1 MRKIL
6 VGIIALMLSAMTVW
20 AERVTESDAALVA
33 NHFMNV
39 ASANSGVK
47 KTPAKRMV
55 LKQAPAAQANQ
66 YFIYENA
73 NGEGWVMVAA
83 NDVVRPILAY
93 SETGH
98 FRTDNMPSNITRWLG
113 KYNKFIQN
121 IEADGAIAG
130 LETTAEW
137 NALRRGA
144 RKAKGDAVVGPLVQ
158 TQWDQDAPYNDLCPG
173 SGSSKAYTGCVA
185 TAMAQVMNY
194 WKWPVKGTGSRTYQP
209 MDPNSNTGAASK
221 RYGQQTANFGNT
233 TYDWSNM
240 KTKHY
245 TSDTQAQKTAIST
258 LMYHCGVATDMMYGN
273 SADGGSGTYTVNY
286 GDWNWSNSEGE
297 CAQNALYMFFG
308 YKQATGYMRSGYTSG
323 GYKYYDA
330 WTDDAWTAM
339 VKAELDKQRPIM
351 YAGAGSGGG
360 HSFICDGYDNAGY
373 FHFNWGWSGSNDG
386 YYRLSQLAP
395 GSGGAGGG
403 SYDFSEDQDVIIGI
417 EPNITGHTV
426 VTNGTGCTISC
437 ASVIENNKA
446 LTATITPID
455 ATYDFTSLSVKLGAT
470 TLSETTH
477 YTLSSDKKTLS
488 VKATAITGDATNNLT
503 ITAVWTKNRYS
514 YAMLGENCTPED
526 SEGFL
531 TKNAALNLTI
541 MPASGYTLANAACWE
556 VEMGG
561 TMLTYGTGFTYNA
574 SNGAFSISSVTGDVV
589 ILASAG
595 KEVTWMDKGTLF
607 ATTFTSGDKYTL
619 PSIEPEACEGKV
631 FVGWCATENY
641 SSETTAPAFIKDGD
655 AANQGYTLYAVF
667 AEQSSAAPSTNTTYT
682 FTSKSWDDATHTW
695 SSQKDGYGFTA
706 GQGVQVTSS
715 ASEAGANTTKSFSGV
730 SKVVVNYCTNAKK
743 GAGSVEVTIGNVA
756 KSHDV
761 TVSGGTSLRNLEYIF
776 DNVSGTAE
784 IEVTCGT
791 NSIYI
796 NSITITTGGGTTLS
810 NYTTNCVAP
819 APVYYTIRFFNNG
832 QQIGDAQ
839 SVLKNHQAEK
849 PTDPTAGCSDYSFE
863 GWSTAVVAGEVT
875 EMPTLVT
882 NFAATHDQD
891 YYAVYSITEEE
902 GSGSSIVSKTFNFSE
917 IASANNWVNSQA
929 YTTVEI
935 APVTIYANG
944 GGNNGK
950 WYTSGS
956 GSWRMYS
963 GGTVVITVAE
973 GAVTAVTSSP
983 DCDWTISNGEAT
995 FSPSARTD
1003 FTQIVVTYT
1012 SGSAPVSSTYYTTAP
1027 TCEECTAAV
1036 TVTKGTEANGTFALN
1051 KVGEQSTC
1059 SSKLVVIV
1067 SDIEPAHGYLFK
1079 EITQTGIEGA
1089 VIDQEAKTVTYAK
1102 KANGASTINV
1112 VFEEK
1117 PKYTINFYDKGILV
1131 KTQEVYEGDVATKPT
1146 NPTAGCDDYTFVGWW
1161 TAELAVNNTTAKSW
1175 ISDFTA
1181 TEDKDYY
1188 AIYSKTETSSGST
1201 AFDGTTAGSYKIYA
1215 DVNGTK
1221 YYAKATANSNNKI
1234 ESTTTESEAASFEFA
1249 KSNSNFTIKANNQ
1262 YLYYFGSSTNVG
1274 FQNASYIWSIESQGS
1289 NTWRILATDTRALA
1303 LRVTNDYQTFGGYAT
1318 SNVSTSG
1325 YYFNL
1330 YIGGS
1335 GPVSTTY
1342 YSSVVSCT
1350 GTNIESVVI
1359 EEKARK
1365 VIENGQIVIV
1375 RGKEKYTIFGQK
1387 IQ

>member
-6 VGIIALMLSAMTVW
+6 VGIIAWMLSAMTVW

-47 KTPAKRMV
+47 KAPAKRMV

-73 NGEGWVMVAA
+73 NGEGWVMVSA

-158 TQWDQDAPYNDLCPG
+158 TQWDQGAPYNDLCPG

-221 RYGQQTANFGNT
+221 RYGRQTANFGNT

-245 TSDTQAQKTAIST
+245 TSDTQARKTAIST

-286 GDWNWSNSEGE
+286 GDWNWSDSEGE

-330 WTDDAWTAM
+330 WTDDAWTTM

-455 ATYDFTSLSVKLGAT
+455 ATYDFTSLSVKLGTT

-514 YAMLGENCTPED
+514 YAMLGENCTPDEA
-526 SEGFL
+526 EGVL
-531 TKNAALNLTI
+531 AKNAALNLTI
-541 MPASGYTLANAACWE
+541 TPASGYTLANAACWE

-667 AEQSSAAPSTNTTYT
+667 AEQSGAAPSTNTTYT

-743 GAGSVEVTIGNVA
+743 GAGSVEVTIGGVT
-756 KSHDV
+756 KSQDV
-761 TVSGGTSLRNLEYIF
+761 TVSGGTSLRNLEYTF

-784 IEVTCGT
+784 IKVSCGT

-819 APVYYTIRFFNNG
+819 VPVYYTIRFFNNG
-832 QQIGDAQ
+832 LQIGETQ

-882 NFAATHDQD
+882 NFAATQDQD

-902 GSGSSIVSKTFNFSE
+902 GSGTTDITLDATQDTSFPKDGITLTTSNGVLNNGTDYRIYKGSTLTITSTVGDMSSIEFTFTGG
-917 IASANNWVNSQA
+917 
-929 YTTVEI
+929 Y
-935 APVTIYANG
+935 NG
-944 GGNNGK
+944 GGWATVYTPNAATWTSPACTSGDNGK
-950 WYTSGS
+950 QARIT
-956 GSWRMYS
+956 RI
-963 GGTVVITVAE
+963 VITV
-973 GAVTAVTSSP
+973 GNGSSS
-983 DCDWTISNGEAT
+983 T
-995 FSPSARTD
+995 
-1003 FTQIVVTYT
+1003 
-1012 SGSAPVSSTYYTTAP
+1012 TYYTTAP

-1117 PKYTINFYDKGILV
+1117 PTYTINFYDKGILV
-1131 KTQEVYEGDVATKPT
+1131 KTQEVYEGDVATKPAD
-1146 NPTAGCDDYTFVGWW
+1146 PTAACDDYTFVGWW
-1161 TAELAVNNTTAKSW
+1161 TAELAADNKTAQSW
-1175 ISDFTA
+1175 VSDFTA
-1181 TEDKDYY
+1181 TKDQDYY

-1215 DVNGTK
+1215 QVGTTK
-1221 YYAKATANSNNKI
+1221 YFATGTVVSGKL
-1234 ESTTTESEAASFEFA
+1234 ESTTDEAEASDYTFEKVSGGFAIKINNTYITYTGSKTNLGTSSSEYTWNIVAST
-1249 KSNSNFTIKANNQ
+1249 SGVGSWRVNSE
-1262 YLYYFGSSTNVG
+1262 TNG
-1274 FQNASYIWSIESQGS
+1274 
-1289 NTWRILATDTRALA
+1289 RALA
-1303 LRVTNDYQTFGGYAT
+1303 FSSVGKFGGYST
-1318 SNVSTSG
+1318 GNITGEEVSG
-1325 YYFNL
+1325 AYY
-1330 YIGGS
+1330 YDVEIGGA
-1335 GPVSTTY
+1335 GPISTTY
-1342 YSSVVSCT
+1342 YSSVVSCS
-1350 GTNIESVVI
+1350 GTDIENTVI
-1359 EEKARK
+1359 DCEKAVK